1 MKTYWRILS
10 YAGPIWRLVP
20 LYLLAIVLAVFFGL
34 INLSLL
40 IPLLKVLFSQEN
52 IHDTLATLPKP
63 DFALTLTYLKDLFN
77 YHFVN
82 VIATHGSVSAL
93 YFVGT
98 IITISVLLAN
108 LFRYL
113 TEIITAELHINV
125 IHNIRKE
132 LFDRVIRLHLSYFT
146 NQRKGDIMAR
156 LMSDVQEVEHVIT
169 DTLRVLFK
177 EPITITGFFIVLFYM
192 SSQLTFMALVSLP
205 IVGGGVIILVKR
217 LLKRAAQSQAALGKL
232 TSIVEET
239 LSGMQI
245 VKAFAAHPY
254 VLEKFRQEN
263 KNYARI
269 NFSMFLVNTLVP
281 LLSEFLGVLIMAWL
295 LIFGGQLVLANVSA
309 FTAGTFITYIII
321 FSQALVP
328 IKSISKS
335 LSNIQRGLAAGE
347 RVFALADTKPA
358 ISSQPGARA
367 IKTLEQGI
375 VFKDVSFVYDRK
387 PVLKHLNLTITPGK
401 KIALVGSS
409 GSGKST
415 ITHLLNRLCDVS
427 QGVIEIDGLPI
438 QDYDLHSLRQ
448 LVGIVPQET
457 MLFHDTV
464 FNNIA
469 FGRPQAS
476 ERAVI
481 EAARIAHAHEF
492 IKSLPQGYQ
501 TLIGERGSKLSGG
514 QAQRLGIARAVV
526 GQPAVLIL
534 DEATAALDSA
544 LAKEVQ
550 EALDGIM
557 TQKALLVIA
566 HQLSTIRNADEIVVI
581 DAGQVVE
588 QGTHE
593 ALLLQDGLYKR
604 IYAIQEQAL

>member
-82 VIATHGSVSAL
+82 VIATHGRVSAL

-295 LIFGGQLVLANVSA
+295 LIFGGQLVLANVST